1 MMNVKLK
8 NRLRKIYTMGE
19 YTKKLEMDLN
29 PEILEF
35 IDTDSRR
42 RKNVS

>member
-1 MMNVKLK
+1 
-8 NRLRKIYTMGE
+8 MGE